1 VHAFGQA
8 RPRSLLL
15 VIRSSLR
22 ALLSQRNNVLLE
34 VEAPLDWLL
43 CEITPSWLPEHVT
56 TEIVGDANTSAV
68 ARAVAV
74 RALGFC
80 YLEGSYS
87 APPIV
92 DPDSRNASRSAR
104 RIRTSLPVG
113 LSALRRP
120 ARIWFCKYLG
130 VQIAYCAACFN
141 VNSG

>member
-1 VHAFGQA
+1 M
-8 RPRSLLL
+8 
-15 VIRSSLR
+15 
-22 ALLSQRNNVLLE
+22 LLE

-80 YLEGSYS
+80 YLEGSHS

-92 DPDSRNASRSAR
+92 DPDSRNASQVRAPNPYELAR
-104 RIRTSLPVG
+104 RFKRLKMPRADLVLQIPRRADSV
-113 LSALRRP
+113 LR
-120 ARIWFCKYLG
+120 CLL
-130 VQIAYCAACFN
+130 
-141 VNSG
+141 